1 MKKSKYSSP
10 YYAKD
15 YFSKEILPSEVYAG
29 QKIIRQP
36 IPYRRHEEIEFML
49 VRSGE
54 GTVTVNAHSFPV
66 SRGSLLCFSPS
77 HFHKIDPK
85 KGGRMEIGE
94 CHMNPGVYL
103 YITACPYYH
112 PAADQLPTPPIAA
125 QLNEE
130 ETRRTERLLEELSIV
145 IDKAPITENQ
155 PAFFLLMKLFG
166 LLEKYAVIPQ
176 HCAQLKDK
184 ET

>member
-10 YYAKD
+10 YYARE
-15 YFSKEILPSEVYAG
+15 YFSKDILPSEIYAG

-36 IPYRRHEEIEFML
+36 IPYRRHDEIEFML

-77 HFHKIDPK
+77 HFHKIEPQ
-85 KGGRMEIGE
+85 KGSRLEIGE
-94 CHMNPGVYL
+94 CHMNAGVYL
-103 YITACPYYH
+103 LITACPYFH
-112 PAADQLPTPPIAA
+112 PSADCLPTPPVLA
-125 QLNEE
+125 QLSEK
-130 ETRRTERLLEELSIV
+130 ETVRTEQLLEELAMV
-145 IDKAPITENQ
+145 IDKAPVTENQ

-166 LLEKYAVIPQ
+166 LLEKYAVPLH
-176 HCAQLKDK
+176 HCAPTED
-184 ET
+184 T

>member
-10 YYAKD
+10 YYAKE
-15 YFSKEILPSEVYAG
+15 YFSKDILPSDVYAG

-77 HFHKIDPK
+77 HFHKIDPA
-85 KGGRMEIGE
+85 KGSRLEIAE

-103 YITACPYYH
+103 FITACPYYH
-112 PAADQLPTPPIAA
+112 PSAHRLPTPPVLAR
-125 QLNEE
+125 LTEE
-130 ETRRTERLLEELSIV
+130 ETRRTEQLLEELAVI

-166 LLEKYAVIPQ
+166 LLETYAVPLQ
-176 HCAQLKDK
+176 QCTSATDT
-184 ET
+184 EP

>member
-10 YYAKD
+10 YYAKE
-15 YFSKEILPSEVYAG
+15 YFSKDILPSEVYAG

-36 IPYRRHEEIEFML
+36 IPYRRHEEVEFML
-49 VRSGE
+49 VRSGS
-54 GTVTVNAHSFPV
+54 GTVTVNANVFPV

-77 HFHKIDPK
+77 HFHKIEPHK
-85 KGGRMEIGE
+85 NTPLEIGE

-112 PAADQLPTPPIAA
+112 SADSRPPMPPVLA
-125 QLNEE
+125 QLDEA
-130 ETRRTERLLEELSIV
+130 ETRRTEQLLDELTMV
-145 IDKAPITENQ
+145 IDRTPITENQ

-166 LLEKYAVIPQ
+166 LLEKNAVT
-176 HCAQLKDK
+176 LD
-184 ET
+184 

>member
-15 YFSKEILPSEVYAG
+15 YFSKDILPSEVYAG

-49 VRSGE
+49 VRSGS
-54 GTVTVNAHSFPV
+54 GTVTVNEQSFSV
-66 SRGSLLCFSPS
+66 GRGNLLCFSPS
-77 HFHKIDPK
+77 HFHKIEPA
-85 KGGRMEIGE
+85 KGSRLEMVE

-103 YITACPYYH
+103 FITACPYYQ
-112 PAADQLPTPPIAA
+112 PSADRLPTPPVLAL
-125 QLNEE
+125 LNEE
-130 ETRRTERLLEELSIV
+130 ETRRAELLLDELATI
-145 IDKAPITENQ
+145 IDRAPVTENQ

-166 LLEKYAVIPQ
+166 LLERYAVPSKQCVSPANIP
-176 HCAQLKDK
+176 
-184 ET
+184 

>member
-10 YYAKD
+10 YYAKE
-15 YFSKEILPSEVYAG
+15 YFSKDILPSDVYAG

-36 IPYRRHEEIEFML
+36 VPYRRHEDIEFML
-49 VRSGE
+49 VRSGS
-54 GTVTVNAHSFPV
+54 GTVTVNARSYPV

-77 HFHKIDPK
+77 HFHKIDPH
-85 KGGRMEIGE
+85 KGSRLEMLE

-112 PAADQLPTPPIAA
+112 PSANHLPTPPVLARLDEA
-125 QLNEE
+125 
-130 ETRRTERLLEELSIV
+130 ETVRTEHLLDELATV
-145 IDKAPITENQ
+145 ISRAPITENQ

-166 LLEKYAVIPQ
+166 LLETYAVTS
-176 HCAQLKDK
+176 
-184 ET
+184 ETCSSLTDTL